1 MPAVKKRRAPA
12 RRPARRRSQASWNTI
27 KLRAWWRA
35 ARHSAGWRQ
44 AGALAAACVAVGAVT
59 LALAP
64 SGGFSALGGRVGN
77 GFVHMAAN
85 LGLRVER
92 VTVRGRLHTDPA
104 KILDSVGVHR
114 GDPILGVNPDEVRRR
129 LEALDWVAE
138 AKVERLLPDA
148 VHIEIIERRPFAL
161 WQRDRRLTLIDRNGA
176 AISDQAVPEAAGLP
190 LVVGDGAADHAASL
204 MAMLSSEPKLY
215 ERVRAAVWVGAR
227 RWNLRLD
234 NGIDIRLPEQDPDI
248 AWRRLAKLEREH
260 RLLERQVQAVDLRI
274 PDRLI
279 VQLTAEAADR
289 RRNPGEDT

>member
-1 MPAVKKRRAPA
+1 MPAVKKRRAQA
-12 RRPARRRSQASWNTI
+12 RAARRRSRAPWNTI

-35 ARHSAGWRQ
+35 ARHSAGWRDG
-44 AGALAAACVAVGAVT
+44 GAVAVASVAVGAVA

-64 SGGFSALGGRVGN
+64 SGGFSALGGRIGN
-77 GFVHMAAN
+77 GFVHMTAN

-92 VTVRGRLHTDPA
+92 VTVRGRLHTDPR

-114 GDPILGVNPDEVRRR
+114 GDPILGVNPDTVRRR

-148 VHIEIIERRPFAL
+148 VHIEITERRPFAL
-161 WQRDRRLTLIDRNGA
+161 WQRDRRLTLIDRNGVP
-176 AISDQAVPEAAGLP
+176 ISDQAVPEAADLP

-215 ERVRAAVWVGAR
+215 QRVRAAVWVGER

-248 AWRRLAKLEREH
+248 AWRRLARLEQEH

-279 VQLTAEAADR
+279 VQLTAETADR

>member
-12 RRPARRRSQASWNTI
+12 RAARRRSRASWNTI

-35 ARHSAGWRQ
+35 ARHSAGWRH
-44 AGALAAACVAVGAVT
+44 AGALAAACVAVGAVG

-64 SGGFSALGGRVGN
+64 SGGFSALGGRIGN
-77 GFVHMAAN
+77 GFVHMAADF
-85 LGLRVER
+85 GLRVER
-92 VTVRGRLHTDPA
+92 VTVRGRLHTDPR

-114 GDPILGVNPDEVRRR
+114 GDPILGVDPDTVRRR

-148 VHIEIIERRPFAL
+148 VHIEITERRPFAL

-176 AISDQAVPEAAGLP
+176 PISDQAVPEAAGLP
-190 LVVGDGAADHAASL
+190 LVVGDGAAEHAAGL

-215 ERVRAAVWVGAR
+215 ERVRAAVWVGER

-234 NGIDIRLPEQDPDI
+234 NGIDIRLPEQDPDV
-248 AWRRLAKLEREH
+248 AWRRLARLEQEH
-260 RLLERQVQAVDLRI
+260 RLLEREVQAVDLRL

-279 VQLTAEAADR
+279 VQLTAAAADR

>member
-1 MPAVKKRRAPA
+1 MPAVKKRRPPA
-12 RRPARRRSQASWNTI
+12 RRARRRNAPSWNTI

-44 AGALAAACVAVGAVT
+44 AGAVAMACAALGAVT

-64 SGGFSALGGRVGN
+64 SGGFPALGGRIGN
-77 GFVHMAAN
+77 GFVRMAAD

-92 VTVRGRLHTDPA
+92 VTVRGRLHTDPR

-114 GDPILGVNPDEVRRR
+114 GDPILAIDPDTVRHR

-138 AKVERLLPDA
+138 AKVKRLLPDA
-148 VHIEIIERRPFAL
+148 VQIEITERRPFAL
-161 WQRDRRLTLIDRNGA
+161 WQRDRRLTLIDRDGA
-176 AISDQAVPEAAGLP
+176 PISDQAVPEAAGLP
-190 LVVGDGAADHAASL
+190 LVVGDGAAAHAAAL

-234 NGIDIRLPEQDPDI
+234 SGIDIRLPEQDPDA
-248 AWRRLAKLEREH
+248 AWRRLAQLEREH
-260 RLLERQVQAVDLRI
+260 RLLERQIQVVDLRM